1 MLPAMRH
8 ATLEVIRDE
17 HQALAAML
25 RSMRLLVEQ
34 AHREG
39 HAPDFLHHR
48 KESELLFPKVR
59 ERCPGLGP
67 VIDRLD
73 REHAAGE
80 LMVRELAHTLLAYE
94 VLGESRR
101 EACEQAVRR
110 YVTRYLDHMGVE
122 EEQILPAARKHLT
135 AADWTELDAAFS
147 ANRDPLTG
155 FEPGDEYRPLF
166 DKILATTPA
175 PVGLGPAR
183 FSAVRPWR
191 RRARCPTAANCSTTR
206 IAVPATPSRCTG
218 ATSAPRPTGPA

>member
-1 MLPAMRH
+1 MKH
-8 ATLEVIRDE
+8 SSLEIIRDE
-17 HQALAAML
+17 HASLAAML
-25 RSMRLLVEQ
+25 RSMRLLVERGP
-34 AHREG
+34 ADEAEKFFDVMRAMFFYIDEF
-39 HAPDFLHHR
+39 PERLHHR

-80 LMVRELAHTLLAYE
+80 LMVRDLAHTLLAYE

-101 EACEQAVRR
+101 VACEQAVRR

-122 EEQILPAARKHLT
+122 EERILPAARKHLT

-183 FSAVRPWR
+183 
-191 RRARCPTAANCSTTR
+191 
-206 IAVPATPSRCTG
+206 
-218 ATSAPRPTGPA
+218 